1 MRPDGSWKGK
11 SEERMMKT
19 KVVATMGPASS
30 TPETV
35 TALVRAGM
43 DIARIN
49 MSHGSH
55 EHHRRGVRLVREA
68 SRKVGRPVA
77 ILADLQG
84 PKLRIGHL
92 DEPVHLHDGTVV
104 TIAPEGEHTADE
116 LPTSFK
122 RLAEEVERGTQLLLD
137 DGQIELQ
144 CTGTDGTRA
153 VFRVLRGG
161 ILRSRKGMNLPGVSV
176 KTPTVTEKDSRDLDF
191 ALEMDVE
198 YIGLS
203 FVRNV
208 NDVLGLKDRI
218 KGRAW
223 LVSKIEKAQAL
234 DELDGI
240 IAFSDA
246 VMVARGD
253 LGVELPFAS
262 VPLAQKRI
270 IQTANGYGC
279 PVITATQMLES
290 MTIYPGPTR
299 AETSDVANAI
309 LDGTDAVML
318 SGETAVGKYPVRTVE
333 VMVRIAAEIE
343 ESGVLDKGPH
353 YLAQMGPVQRRGASP
368 REHAVAASSVR
379 SARDLKAPAIIVITR
394 SGFSARL
401 VASYRP
407 QTPIFSVCTE
417 PKVHRQLCGVW
428 GVRPVLAEHG
438 EITYQN
444 LTEFGKRVVLGSGV
458 GKTGDPVI
466 VTSGLPFHSAGSTN
480 TMRVE
485 QL

>member
-1 MRPDGSWKGK
+1 MAMMR
-11 SEERMMKT
+11 T
-19 KVVATMGPASS
+19 KVVATMGPAAS
-30 TPETV
+30 TPEVV
-35 TALVRAGM
+35 TDLVRAGM
-43 DIARIN
+43 DTARIN
-49 MSHGSH
+49 MSHGHH
-55 EHHRRGVRLVREA
+55 EHHRRGIRLVREA
-68 SRKVGRPVA
+68 SRRVGRPVA

-84 PKLRIGHL
+84 PKLRLGGL
-92 DEPVHLHDGTVV
+92 DEPVRLEDGWTV
-104 TIAPEGEHTADE
+104 TLAPEGEHSGDE
-116 LPTSFK
+116 IPTSYT
-122 RLAEEVERGTQLLLD
+122 RLAKEVTGGTRLLLD
-137 DGQIELQ
+137 DGQLELE
-144 CTGTDGTRA
+144 CVNTDGTRA

-161 ILRSRKGMNLPGVSV
+161 IVRSRKGMNLPGISV
-176 KTPTVTEKDSRDLDF
+176 HTPSITEKDERDLEM

-203 FVRNV
+203 FVR
-208 NDVLGLKDRI
+208 DVTDVIGLKDRI

-234 DELDGI
+234 DDLDGI
-240 IAFSDA
+240 LALSDA

-270 IQTANGYGC
+270 IQAANGYAC

-290 MTIYPGPTR
+290 MTTYPSPTR

-318 SGETAVGKYPVRTVE
+318 SGETAVGRHPVRTLE
-333 VMVRIAAEIE
+333 VMVRIATEIE
-343 ESGVLDKGPH
+343 ESGVLDEGPH
-353 YLAQMGPVQRRGASP
+353 YLDQMGPVQRRGASP

-379 SARDLKAPAIIVITR
+379 SGRDLSAPAIIVITR
-394 SGFSARL
+394 SGHTARL

-407 QTPIFSVCTE
+407 AIPIISVCTE
-417 PKVHRQLCGVW
+417 AKVHRQLCGVW
-428 GVRPVLAEHG
+428 GVRPVLADKG
-438 EITYQN
+438 EITYEN
-444 LTEFGKRVVLGSGV
+444 LTDFGKRVVLGAGM
-458 GKTGDPVI
+458 GRTGDPVI
-466 VTSGLPFHSAGSTN
+466 VTSGFPFHKPGSTN